1 MAGQIK
7 IKNSR
12 VGARIPGVSELT
24 LGELAINT
32 FDGKLFF
39 KKNNGSESLQSI
51 VTTDAQIT
59 GSINLTG
66 TMLSSATVI
75 ENTKENKSDV
85 FLIKVDG
92 VDKISIN
99 SEGTLILSD
108 TVTLPSGTSGALSVS
123 GSNLFI
129 YL

>member
-7 IKNSR
+7 LKNSS
-12 VGARIPGVSELT
+12 VGARIPGISDLT

-39 KKNNGSESLQSI
+39 KRDNGVASLQSI
-51 VTTDAQIT
+51 VTTNVQIT
-59 GSINLTG
+59 GSINMTG
-66 TMLSSATVI
+66 AVSSSLSLI
-75 ENTKENKSDV
+75 ENTNTNTSDV
-85 FLIKVDG
+85 FLIKIAG
-92 VDKISIN
+92 VEKISIN
-99 SEGTLILSD
+99 SDGTLIIKESQ
-108 TVTLPSGTSGALSVS
+108 TLPAGASGGLAVS